1 MYGIH
6 RRSSRSLV
14 TPDRKEEVLLRHIE
28 ITAKKGHDFG
38 SDRSVEFKFL
48 QEFPETIFLIIT
60 MESLLVEEDVLSCQT
75 RIIAEKGHNFWSDRL
90 IALKFLQEF
99 PEAIF
104 LVVPM
109 DSLLVELKVLS
120 LEIEKST

>member
-1 MYGIH
+1 
-6 RRSSRSLV
+6 
-14 TPDRKEEVLLRHIE
+14 
-28 ITAKKGHDFG
+28 
-38 SDRSVEFKFL
+38 
-48 QEFPETIFLIIT
+48 